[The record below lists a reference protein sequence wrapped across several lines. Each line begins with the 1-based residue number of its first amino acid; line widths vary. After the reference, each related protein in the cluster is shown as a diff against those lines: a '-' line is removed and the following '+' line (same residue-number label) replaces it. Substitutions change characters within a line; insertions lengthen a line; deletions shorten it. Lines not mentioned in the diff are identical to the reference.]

1 MVNIN
6 APGIEFFESF
16 ANEIE
21 SKFQRI
27 KTLVPHRVASGNY
40 HEEIIR
46 TILRNFL
53 TKRYSVKT
61 GFIYKSNSEISR
73 QLDILIIDE
82 DSPAAYLFQEGD
94 FAIVIPEAVMAVL
107 EVKTTLNAPDF
118 DEALEN
124 IASAKKL
131 MRFPAAATGIIFG
144 YGGTSPTDN
153 NLDRWYK
160 RATPS
165 SFSESEK
172 NLLGPNAVMFFTAGC
187 LLARYTEEGKWESG
201 GKYYHKLFRDDS
213 VKKSPS
219 DVAWQLSVILAM
231 TIAACENGEMSRTH
245 MFPAGYADRLIQ
257 SEGGMISHSRFAFGE
272 GLSRRE
278 YASR

>member
-1 MVNIN
+1 MANIN

-21 SKFQRI
+21 SKFHRV

-46 TILRNFL
+46 VVLRNFL

-61 GFIYKSNSEISR
+61 GFIYKSSSEISK
-73 QLDILIIDE
+73 QLDVLIVDE
-82 DSPAAYLFQEGD
+82 SSPAACLFQEGD

-107 EVKTTLNAPDF
+107 EVKTTLHAPDF

-131 MRFPAAATGIIFG
+131 MKFPAASTGIIFS
-144 YGGTSPTDN
+144 YGGTSPTDKM
-153 NLDRWYK
+153 LDKWYK
-160 RATPS
+160 GTTPS
-165 SFSESEK
+165 SFGESEK
-172 NLLGPNAVMFFTAGC
+172 NLLGPNAIMFFTAGC
-187 LLARYTEEGKWESG
+187 LLTRYTEDGKWDSG

-219 DVAWQLSVILAM
+219 DKAWQLSVILALV
-231 TIAACENGEMSRTH
+231 IAACERGEMSRTQ
-245 MFPAGYADRLIQ
+245 MFPAGYAGRLIQ

-272 GLSRRE
+272 GFSRR
-278 YASR
+278 